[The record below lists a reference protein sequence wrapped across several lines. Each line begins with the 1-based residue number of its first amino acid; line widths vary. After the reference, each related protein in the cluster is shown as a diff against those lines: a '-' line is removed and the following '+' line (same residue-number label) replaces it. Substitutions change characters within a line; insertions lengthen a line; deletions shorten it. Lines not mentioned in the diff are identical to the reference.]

1 MARPR
6 TSIERWEK
14 VSSNS
19 RVCVLQQRIGARLC
33 GTGPRDVSP
42 LPPPPPLRIVRYTD
56 FREGGGRIPN
66 CVSLFND
73 RSVFL
78 SVQKIYALPHEDSNE
93 YSDSQYRFRQWWQ
106 WKYMQAVKGDQRVK
120 IVQEHKGDI
129 SM

>member
-1 MARPR
+1 M
-6 TSIERWEK
+6 
-14 VSSNS
+14 
-19 RVCVLQQRIGARLC
+19 
-33 GTGPRDVSP
+33 
-42 LPPPPPLRIVRYTD
+42 
-56 FREGGGRIPN
+56 
-66 CVSLFND
+66 
-73 RSVFL
+73 FL

>member
-1 MARPR
+1 MRAFVARGRATSHHRHRHRRCASLGTLISEKAEAEYR
-6 TSIERWEK
+6 TAL
-14 VSSNS
+14 VY
-19 RVCVLQQRIGARLC
+19 C
-33 GTGPRDVSP
+33 
-42 LPPPPPLRIVRYTD
+42 
-56 FREGGGRIPN
+56 
-66 CVSLFND
+66 ND